1 MRALDALLAVLRDPD
16 ERDVRLAEGRDALL
30 AALPE
35 PEVREALLAVVRGSV
50 FLVLAR
56 RDVSGVLLVAILL
69 LSLREARDRAS
80 ILNRTCVGL
89 DLVEHVFVNH
99 ESSRVTPRRQLPDR
113 GLSRSL
119 TPVRRWGRH
128 PLALGQAGTPGP
140 PAPSPSASAGNVR
153 AIQAAGSRS
162 SSSVGSASGP
172 EKT

>member
-89 DLVEHVFVNH
+89 DIGRTCVCKP
-99 ESSRVTPRRQLPDR
+99 RV
-113 GLSRSL
+113 
-119 TPVRRWGRH
+119 
-128 PLALGQAGTPGP
+128 
-140 PAPSPSASAGNVR
+140 
-153 AIQAAGSRS
+153 
-162 SSSVGSASGP
+162 
-172 EKT
+172 